1 MNIGGNPYKG
11 RGSSSSKAIGDHNL
25 NHHQH
30 HHHNLHRH
38 HHHNNGGSSSS
49 SSSSS
54 HKNKNKNNAN
64 NDGAEPP
71 LDASIDTVGTLL
83 AAIAN
88 AINDSLR
95 LLMFADKTHWGPD
108 EFEQVRA
115 LEDALDEAKEDFQ
128 QLGPLLKGSLYY
140 ENDRRP
146 ESIQE
151 LRSLRAGFLN
161 HAQTFQYWLRR
172 GGPIDPL
179 WVNETGRLKRELRR
193 AQRRAAARIFASQQ
207 ADIAGGPG
215 QRCLGA
221 FEVYRKQRT
230 LDERRKQYEQEQNWQ
245 RYESTRGEEAGRQQP
260 HQRIPSWEQQTPVM
274 GAHMVDAVE
283 MGQMGKAQQYSQQPG
298 AESHEAKKTMKATV
312 TNPSTPPL
320 EELVPA
326 CNLVGHFE
334 RFGDRDVAFAC
345 DYCDG
350 FVVWEDLA
358 RMPTERD
365 PSAVAAGVTE
375 QPNWQAKGKSL
386 STAEDKTVVFAPLA
400 IANHLPPD
408 VGDWQA
414 RILCPF
420 CDDYNYYEQGEEDD
434 TKYAQ
439 DERGLG
445 SLRELQEHLEW
456 YHTSTAMPTLPSA
469 NCVVM

>member
-1 MNIGGNPYKG
+1 MNIGGDPYKG
-11 RGSSSSKAIGDHNL
+11 RGSSSSKAIDANTTTTTTTTTTTN
-25 NHHQH
+25 NHG
-30 HHHNLHRH
+30 
-38 HHHNNGGSSSS
+38 NG
-49 SSSSS
+49 
-54 HKNKNKNNAN
+54 NDN
-64 NDGAEPP
+64 NDGAA
-71 LDASIDTVGTLL
+71 DHTSGTSGSDTVGSLL
-83 AAIAN
+83 ADIAN
-88 AINDSLR
+88 AISNSLHT
-95 LLMFADKTHWGPD
+95 LMLADQTHWGPD

-115 LEDALDEAKEDFQ
+115 LELALDEAKEDFQ
-128 QLGPLLKGSLYY
+128 QLGPLLKGSFYY

-151 LRSLRAGFLN
+151 LRSLRTDFTT
-161 HAQTFQYWLRR
+161 HAQTFQDWLRQ
-172 GGPIDPL
+172 GGPIEPL
-179 WVNETGRLKRELRR
+179 WINETGRLKHELRR
-193 AQRRAAARIFASQQ
+193 AQRRAAARIFATQQ
-207 ADIAGGPG
+207 ADVAAGPG

-221 FEVYRKQRT
+221 FEVFRRQRL
-230 LDERRKQYEQEQNWQ
+230 LDERRRRYEEEQNW
-245 RYESTRGEEAGRQQP
+245 RKYESMRDELPRRQGQEP
-260 HQRIPSWEQQTPVM
+260 SQSLPSWEQQPPVM

-283 MGQMGKAQQYSQQPG
+283 MGQMGKAMQYSQQPG
-298 AESHEAKKTMKATV
+298 LELHEAKKRMKATM
-312 TNPSTPPL
+312 TTMPAAPL

-345 DYCDG
+345 DFCDG

-365 PSAVAAGVTE
+365 PTAVAAGVTE

-386 STAEDKTVVFAPLA
+386 STAEDKTVVFAPLV

-408 VGDWQA
+408 AGDWQA
-414 RILCPF
+414 RILCPY

-445 SLRELQEHLEW
+445 SLREFQEHLEW
-456 YHTSTAMPTLPSA
+456 YHTSTAMPSLPSA
-469 NCVVM
+469 SCVVM